1 MEQKPE
7 IDLHIHIE
15 VIFDKRAEVK
25 SNYIL
30 VIKYT
35 SKHKDA
41 QSLKEK
47 GWGKISCAKTDQKK
61 SCIAI

>member
-1 MEQKPE
+1 MCYWHKDKQINGIETTNQPTY
-7 IDLHIHIE
+7 IE

-41 QSLKEK
+41 QSLQEK
-47 GWGKISCAKTDQKK
+47 G
-61 SCIAI
+61 

>member
-47 GWGKISCAKTDQKK
+47 G
-61 SCIAI
+61 